1 MKIISVVLAILYC
14 FNLSAQIKHAGV
26 LSPQEVRD
34 LVNQK
39 GASSLFQ
46 YDRLAGS
53 DTRFIIESP
62 TLRTPQ
68 SDVLPASEWAF
79 YSLDAGQYKQIP
91 GGRITAQS
99 NAILCWLGCN
109 DSTATKQWSKRL
121 MKQYGKLNTT
131 QGELAVPAR
140 WVSDTLYVAL
150 FPTHQAGLW
159 IASSSYPEWIVKSGI
174 SYPAPFEDNGEEAS
188 KPTLR
193 EWVMDLRPELFQT
206 LDGDGRN
213 QRDIERQELTL
224 LAYDV
229 NRNLPE
235 NSLPAEDTA
244 FMIHVFETADGNLDM
259 ELLSPSPASPA
270 QQALADEL
278 RTAFRKIT
286 TLHIPT
292 RRLLQGKTLPGCL
305 LNAKKEICW
314 RFNSIIKL

>member
-193 EWVMDLRPELFQT
+193 EWVMDLRPDLFQT
-206 LDGDGRN
+206 LDGDGSN
-213 QRDIERQELTL
+213 LWKIQQQELTL
-224 LAYDV
+224 LAYEV
-229 NRNLPE
+229 NRNIGVT
-235 NSLPAEDTA
+235 SSRSDDSS
-244 FMIHVFETADGNLDM
+244 FMILVLETADGNLDI
-259 ELLSPSPASPA
+259 ELLSPSPATSA
-270 QQALADEL
+270 QQTLVGEL